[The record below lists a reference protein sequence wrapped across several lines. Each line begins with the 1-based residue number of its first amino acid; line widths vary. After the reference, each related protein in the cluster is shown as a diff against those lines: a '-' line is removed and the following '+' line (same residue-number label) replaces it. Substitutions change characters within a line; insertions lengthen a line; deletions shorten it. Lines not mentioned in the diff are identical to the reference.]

1 VAPISLDSWILHPQQ
16 GGGVALAEGG
26 HFIDTLTFLVGCLP
40 VLVSASPV
48 DRTSYQ
54 ATIRFED
61 GSVGTIMYTTGALGH
76 GPKERI
82 TVAGRGVFA
91 GLDDYRSLSVWSGRR
106 KRKYRAAWQDKG
118 HSAALRAWVQALEAG
133 SPAPVPIVEVVAVT
147 EATICL
153 DQALRQES
161 PVPVDLDPYLQE
173 LGARG

>member
-1 VAPISLDSWILHPQQ
+1 
-16 GGGVALAEGG
+16 
-26 HFIDTLTFLVGCLP
+26 
-40 VLVSASPV
+40 
-48 DRTSYQ
+48 
-54 ATIRFED
+54 
-61 GSVGTIMYTTGALGH
+61 
-76 GPKERI
+76 
-82 TVAGRGVFA
+82 
-91 GLDDYRSLSVWSGRR
+91 VWSGRR
-106 KRKYRAAWQDKG
+106 KRKYRTAWQDKG